1 MTLTTRAQHFVSPA
15 ELSDL
20 ISSSPRLIVLD
31 VRNENGV
38 PDGHP
43 EYQAGH
49 VPGAVYVDLPTQLVG
64 ARTANSGAGPLP
76 TISELQ
82 GHARSW
88 GIDNGDTVVVY
99 DNVFGTKAGRAWF
112 VLRWAGVK
120 DVRLLDGGYAAWV
133 AGGYPISSEE
143 PVPEPGDVDLSPGNL
158 PVLGTD
164 DVEQFAKS
172 GPLLDARGHEQYA
185 GSPPTPGGRSGHIP
199 GALDAPTRENLGDD
213 GFLLSDGE
221 LRERFA
227 ALGADGSRPIGL
239 YCGSG
244 VAAAHEM
251 AVLASLGLHAALY
264 VGSFSAWSSDPA
276 RPVETGA

>member
-1 MTLTTRAQHFVSPA
+1 M
-15 ELSDL
+15 
-20 ISSSPRLIVLD
+20 LD

-38 PDGHP
+38 ADGHAD
-43 EYQAGH
+43 YQAGH

-64 ARTANSGAGPLP
+64 PRTADSGAGPLP

-82 GHARSW
+82 DHARSW
-88 GIDNGDTVVVY
+88 GIDNGDSVVVY

-112 VLRWAGVK
+112 VLRWAGIK

-143 PVPEPGDVDLSPGNL
+143 PVLEPGDVELSPGHL
-158 PVLGTD
+158 PVLGTH
-164 DVEQFAKS
+164 DVEQFAQC
-172 GPLLDARGHEQYA
+172 GLLLDARGHEQYA
-185 GSPPTPGGRSGHIP
+185 GLPPRPGGRGGHIP
-199 GALDAPTRENLGDD
+199 GALDAPTRENLGDA
-213 GFLLSDGE
+213 GLLLSDGE
-221 LRERFA
+221 LRVRFA

-244 VAAAHEM
+244 VAAAHQM
-251 AVLASLGLHAALY
+251 AVLASLGLPAALY

-276 RPVETGA
+276 RPVETSS